1 MYQLAARL
9 GTKSHDNR
17 LFQRTLNEVCLAF
30 VPRQQ
35 NPHSN
40 MSLVETIKRCFIFFP
55 QLIER
60 AAVDHPH
67 HTLFILLALANAE
80 KDEKYIN
87 TGKRNG
93 TSRLARNHSKGTKG
107 FTEVSYLC
115 SFYSILRNALVLVL
129 INGW

>member
-1 MYQLAARL
+1 
-9 GTKSHDNR
+9 
-17 LFQRTLNEVCLAF
+17 
-30 VPRQQ
+30 
-35 NPHSN
+35 
-40 MSLVETIKRCFIFFP
+40 MSLVETIKRCFIIFP

-80 KDEKYIN
+80 KDEKYIH

-107 FTEVSYLC
+107 FTEVSYLR
-115 SFYSILRNALVLVL
+115 SFFSILWNALVLAL
-129 INGW
+129 INGWYKKRFVIHTRENTP

>member
-1 MYQLAARL
+1 
-9 GTKSHDNR
+9 
-17 LFQRTLNEVCLAF
+17 
-30 VPRQQ
+30 
-35 NPHSN
+35 
-40 MSLVETIKRCFIFFP
+40 MSLVETIKRCFIVFP

-80 KDEKYIN
+80 KDEKYIH

-107 FTEVSYLC
+107 FAEVSYLR
-115 SFYSILRNALVLVL
+115 SFFSILYRQKICDPHEGKYPMAF
-129 INGW
+129 GWR